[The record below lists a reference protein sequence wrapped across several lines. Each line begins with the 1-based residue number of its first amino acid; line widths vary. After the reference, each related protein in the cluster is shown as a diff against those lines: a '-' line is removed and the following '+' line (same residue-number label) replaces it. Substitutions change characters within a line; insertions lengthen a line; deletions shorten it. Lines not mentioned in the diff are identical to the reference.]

1 MYKNVSENK
10 ENNKICYKIYCNV
23 FKSSVKDECEICLSY
38 KDHINDFAYTKHKV
52 RCTQDRIEYKKT
64 VPKEVVCFT
73 TDMQRVIKLP
83 KLTTKEHLFVRC
95 LVTFNERFASKT
107 PGKPDYCI
115 LWHEAIAG
123 RKAPDVASAFLQLIR
138 QCNEDHI
145 WLWADNCSGQNKNWY
160 LFTDLAKCV
169 NTLGPET
176 ITIKYLEKGHTF
188 MAADAI
194 HRNIGKL
201 FRKTSTVA
209 TFDDF
214 VQLCQKA
221 NNNIKAI
228 VLDLPFVYPISKKAR
243 TRSSTKVK
251 MPLMESMI
259 EVQLQHVTSLK
270 KANPPSTFCNL
281 LS

>member
-1 MYKNVSENK
+1 MS
-10 ENNKICYKIYCNV
+10 
-23 FKSSVKDECEICLSY
+23 
-38 KDHINDFAYTKHKV
+38 H
-52 RCTQDRIEYKKT
+52 
-64 VPKEVVCFT
+64 
-73 TDMQRVIKLP
+73 
-83 KLTTKEHLFVRC
+83 
-95 LVTFNERFASKT
+95 LVTFNEIFASKT
-107 PGKPDYCI
+107 PSKPEDCI
-115 LWHEAIAG
+115 LLHEGIVG
-123 RKAPDVASAFLQLIR
+123 LKAPDFVSAFLQLIR

-160 LFTDLAKCV
+160 LFTGLAQCV
-169 NTLGPET
+169 NTWGPET

-228 VLDLPFVYPISKKAR
+228 VLDLPFMYPISKKAR

-251 MPLMESMI
+251 MLLMESMI

>member
-1 MYKNVSENK
+1 MFLNL
-10 ENNKICYKIYCNV
+10 KILVFLKIIKYSDQDFNQCA
-23 FKSSVKDECEICLSY
+23 ECI
-38 KDHINDFAYTKHKV
+38 AYAKHKV
-52 RCTQDRIEYKKT
+52 RYTQARIEYQK
-64 VPKEVVCFT
+64 PIPEEVACLT
-73 TDMQRVIKLP
+73 ADMQRVIVLP
-83 KLTTKEHLFVRC
+83 KLTIKEHVFVSR
-95 LVTFNERFASKT
+95 LVTFNETFVSKT
-107 PGKPDYCI
+107 LGKPDYCI
-115 LWHEAIAG
+115 IWQKAIAG

-194 HRNIGKL
+194 HGNIGKL
-201 FRKTSTVA
+201 FRKTSTVV

-214 VQLCQKA
+214 VQLCEKA

-228 VLDLPFVYPISKKAR
+228 VLDLPFIYPISKKAR

-251 MPLMESMI
+251 MPLMESI
-259 EVQLQHVTSLK
+259 VEVQFKKGSSVCYITKNPSSK
-270 KANPPSTFCNL
+270 KAIPLSTFLNL